1 MAGGHDDPWQM
12 LADSGCYQ
20 GEDTWGKCVLGEVL
34 GQGQHGQQLLI
45 ASAKQAEQDRLSS
58 YINNSIGIQSRFSAA
73 MQKPS
78 NH

>member
-1 MAGGHDDPWQM
+1 MSMVNAPMHFQSQ
-12 LADSGCYQ
+12 LNQ
-20 GEDTWGKCVLGEVL
+20 I
-34 GQGQHGQQLLI
+34 QHGQQLLI

-78 NH
+78 NQQSSHFDIYMAYYL